1 MAARQERYMRAKN
14 LLAINA
20 KMLLLA
26 VFLPQILLA
35 ADAPEDRPVG
45 LPKTMPLV
53 TVIDSSQA
61 RGILGRA
68 VQDSAG
74 MDMGHI
80 IDIIVDPSGRVVA
93 AIIDFGGFLGVGS
106 RKIAVE
112 WGALHFGEAVK
123 HGNEVSLKLTRDQLT
138 AAPEYAEG
146 KPVIAIGATGDLRP
160 LSIPPPMTPEK

>member
-1 MAARQERYMRAKN
+1 MRATR
-14 LLAINA
+14 LSIDAEI
-20 KMLLLA
+20 LLL
-26 VFLPQILLA
+26 VGLLTVPDILLA
-35 ADAPEDRPVG
+35 ADAPQERPIG
-45 LPKTMPLV
+45 LPKTLPVV
-53 TVIDSSQA
+53 TVIDSSLA

-80 IDIIVDPSGRVVA
+80 VDIIVDPAGHVVA
-93 AIIDFGGFLGVGS
+93 AVIDFGGFLGVGS

-123 HGNEVSLKLTRDQLT
+123 HGNEVSLKLTRNQLT
-138 AAPEYAEG
+138 VAPEYAGG

>member
-1 MAARQERYMRAKN
+1 MRAAR
-14 LLAINA
+14 LSINA
-20 KMLLLA
+20 EILFLVGLLT
-26 VFLPQILLA
+26 VPDILLA
-35 ADAPEDRPVG
+35 ADAPQERPVG
-45 LPKTMPLV
+45 LPKTLPVV
-53 TVIDSSQA
+53 TVIDSSLA

-80 IDIIVDPSGRVVA
+80 VDIIVDPAGHVVA
-93 AIIDFGGFLGVGS
+93 AVIDFGGFLGVGS

-112 WGALHFGEAVK
+112 WGALHFGQAVK

-138 AAPEYAEG
+138 VAPEYAEG
-146 KPVIAIGATGDLRP
+146 KPIIAIGATGDLRP